1 MTKTII
7 FAHGL
12 FMTYR
17 CWNQWVSYF
26 EAKGYKCIA
35 VPWPERDQPVDALRK
50 KHPDPKLGA
59 LTLDN
64 VIEKHEQ
71 VIRGLTEK
79 PIIIGHSLG
88 GLIAQILL
96 QRGLGAAAVAI
107 DPAPP
112 QGLISFKWSFLKSN
126 WPALNLLNPAS
137 RPYMLPFE
145 GFQYAFVNGLPLE
158 VQRKAYDENVVPE
171 SLRIARGVLTKTA
184 QIDFKKPH
192 SPLLILAG
200 ETDHIIPASLNR
212 ANLAKFSASPSP
224 TDFKEFPGRTHFGI
238 GQPHW
243 EEMADYVLTWLD
255 KQVI

>member
-1 MTKTII
+1 M
-7 FAHGL
+7 
-12 FMTYR
+12 
-17 CWNQWVSYF
+17 
-26 EAKGYKCIA
+26 YK
-35 VPWPERDQPVDALRK
+35 RQHL
-50 KHPDPKLGA
+50 DPKLGA

-71 VIRGLTEK
+71 AIRGLAEK

-112 QGLISFKWSFLKSN
+112 QGLISFKWSFIKSN

-137 RPYMLPFE
+137 RPFMLSFE

-158 VQRKAYDENVVPE
+158 TQRKAYDENVVPE

-184 QIDFKKPH
+184 KIDFKKAHP
-192 SPLLILAG
+192 PLLILAG
-200 ETDHIIPASLNR
+200 ENDHIIPASLNR
-212 ANLAKFSASPSP
+212 ANFAKYRVSSSPI
-224 TDFKEFPGRTHFGI
+224 DFKEFPGRTHFGI
-238 GQPHW
+238 GQENW
-243 EEMADYVLTWLD
+243 GEMADYVLGWLS
-255 KQVI
+255 KQTL